1 MSICNIAIFHIADIA
16 FIFFGLKKGQS
27 FQWEGYGVS
36 YGNIAIAIW
45 QCEALLPHCYRYT
58 DGGAIQARTDGQAGT
73 RAQGGK
79 GGRGASTRARSA
91 IVLRGAFAYLRE
103 DALVG
108 GPVVAR

>member
-1 MSICNIAIFHIADIA
+1 MAAI
-16 FIFFGLKKGQS
+16 
-27 FQWEGYGVS
+27 
-36 YGNIAIAIW
+36 
-45 QCEALLPHCYRYT
+45 CEALLPYRY
-58 DGGAIQARTDGQAGT
+58 AIWCNTSTDGQAGT